1 MPRIEV
7 PGGVIAASQT
17 GSGPDLVLLHSL
29 LTDPDAF
36 APILPALAARH
47 RVTLIDLPGF
57 GASTPAAP
65 RIEDFAD
72 RVAASLPKLGV
83 APASAVMGNGF
94 GAFVALALAQRHGAL
109 VGRLI
114 VCDGGAAFPD
124 AGRAAFRIM
133 AEKATEGGMAA
144 IVDIAVNRIFHPAY
158 LAAHPGAI
166 AERRAVLL
174 KNQPH
179 AFAAACRALETM
191 DLRPG
196 LAALRTA
203 LLVVVGALDSATPP
217 PLGRE
222 LAALVAGARFV
233 ELPECGHC
241 PPLEAPDRLLAIIEP
256 FLAGAPN

>member
-1 MPRIEV
+1 MPRIDV
-7 PGGVIAASQT
+7 PGGVIEATQT

-29 LTDPDAF
+29 LTDKDAF
-36 APILPALAARH
+36 EPILPALAARH
-47 RVTLIDLPGF
+47 RVTLVDLPGF
-57 GASTPAAP
+57 GASTPAPP

-72 RVAASLPKLGV
+72 RVAASFSPLGLGPGT
-83 APASAVMGNGF
+83 ALMGNGF
-94 GAFVALALAQRHGAL
+94 GAFVALALAQRHRAK
-109 VGRLI
+109 VDRLI

-124 AGRAAFRIM
+124 AGRGAFRTM
-133 AEKATEGGMAA
+133 AEKAMSGGMAA

-158 LAAHPGAI
+158 LAAHPRAT

-196 LAALRTA
+196 LAEFRTP

-222 LAALVAGARFV
+222 LAGLVAGARFV
-233 ELPECGHC
+233 ELAGCGHC
-241 PPLEAPDRLLAIIEP
+241 PPLEAPDRLLAIILP
-256 FLAGAPN
+256 FLAAGAP